1 MFSCL
6 QILESF
12 LWFVLITLLNLTLI
26 ILTLSVS
33 RLLNLLLRLVAFLLF
48 LNPQCLASISRWIT
62 ASSSWKRFC
71 LFVCRALSSI
81 MVICM
86 LMALFFSIRRRH
98 TRCLSDWSSDVC
110 SSDLCSLAFTKRKT
124 KLHLQLTNSDH
135 ASAHGGQLLI
145 DALCRRFGLWER
157 VHQEPALEVRTRLGA
172 GFSPVAMVA
181 QLLFTFTSGG
191 ASLADAARLGLD
203 RVLMRPL

>member
-6 QILESF
+6 QILEAF
-12 LWFVLITLLNLTLI
+12 LWFVLITLLNVTLI

-81 MVICM
+81 DRKSGSAGMPRPISYAV
-86 LMALFFSIRRRH
+86 F
-98 TRCLSDWSSDVC
+98 CLIKKNE
-110 SSDLCSLAFTKRKT
+110 A
-124 KLHLQLTNSDH
+124 HQLT
-135 ASAHGGQLLI
+135 QRI
-145 DALCRRFGLWER
+145 I
-157 VHQEPALEVRTRLGA
+157 
-172 GFSPVAMVA
+172 
-181 QLLFTFTSGG
+181 
-191 ASLADAARLGLD
+191 
-203 RVLMRPL
+203 

>member
-6 QILESF
+6 QILEAF
-12 LWFVLITLLNLTLI
+12 LWFVLITLLNVTLI

-86 LMALFFSIRRRH
+86 LTAIRLLLTFVMRSEERRVGKECRSRRSACRYKKDRCYNPRAEKEHQGRSIVFRDK
-98 TRCLSDWSSDVC
+98 T
-110 SSDLCSLAFTKRKT
+110 SL
-124 KLHLQLTNSDH
+124 
-135 ASAHGGQLLI
+135 
-145 DALCRRFGLWER
+145 
-157 VHQEPALEVRTRLGA
+157 
-172 GFSPVAMVA
+172 
-181 QLLFTFTSGG
+181 
-191 ASLADAARLGLD
+191 
-203 RVLMRPL
+203 VLRI

>member
-6 QILESF
+6 QILEAF
-12 LWFVLITLLNLTLI
+12 LWFVLITLLNVTLI

-86 LMALFFSIRRRH
+86 LTAIRSEERFSRNAETDLVCRLLLEKKKKIKE
-98 TRCLSDWSSDVC
+98 TSSDV
-110 SSDLCSLAFTKRKT
+110 
-124 KLHLQLTNSDH
+124 
-135 ASAHGGQLLI
+135 
-145 DALCRRFGLWER
+145 
-157 VHQEPALEVRTRLGA
+157 GA
-172 GFSPVAMVA
+172 TMDVEFVMTC
-181 QLLFTFTSGG
+181 L
-191 ASLADAARLGLD
+191 
-203 RVLMRPL
+203 

>member
-6 QILESF
+6 QILEAF
-12 LWFVLITLLNLTLI
+12 LWFVLITLLNVTLI

-86 LMALFFSIRRRH
+86 LTAIMLLLTFVMSLRSEERFSRNAE
-98 TRCLSDWSSDVC
+98 TDLVC
-110 SSDLCSLAFTKRKT
+110 R
-124 KLHLQLTNSDH
+124 
-135 ASAHGGQLLI
+135 LL
-145 DALCRRFGLWER
+145 
-157 VHQEPALEVRTRLGA
+157 LEKKNNEKCKH
-172 GFSPVAMVA
+172 SE
-181 QLLFTFTSGG
+181 S
-191 ASLADAARLGLD
+191 
-203 RVLMRPL
+203 

>member
-1 MFSCL
+1 GESAALSVYRVAVRLCL
-6 QILESF
+6 EHAVGTVFFFFKQKTAYEIGLGIPAEPLFRS
-12 LWFVLITLLNLTLI
+12 VLITLLNVTLI

-86 LMALFFSIRRRH
+86 LTAIR
-98 TRCLSDWSSDVC
+98 
-110 SSDLCSLAFTKRKT
+110 
-124 KLHLQLTNSDH
+124 
-135 ASAHGGQLLI
+135 
-145 DALCRRFGLWER
+145 
-157 VHQEPALEVRTRLGA
+157 
-172 GFSPVAMVA
+172 
-181 QLLFTFTSGG
+181 
-191 ASLADAARLGLD
+191 
-203 RVLMRPL
+203 

>member
-6 QILESF
+6 QILEAF
-12 LWFVLITLLNLTLI
+12 LWFVLITLLNVTLI

-81 MVICM
+81 MLICM
-86 LMALFFSIRRRH
+86 LTAIMLLLTDSK
-98 TRCLSDWSSDVC
+98 SVVSGKSG
-110 SSDLCSLAFTKRKT
+110 DLGGCGIIKKKKTKRKKSMQYGT
-124 KLHLQLTNSDH
+124 
-135 ASAHGGQLLI
+135 
-145 DALCRRFGLWER
+145 
-157 VHQEPALEVRTRLGA
+157 
-172 GFSPVAMVA
+172 
-181 QLLFTFTSGG
+181 
-191 ASLADAARLGLD
+191 
-203 RVLMRPL
+203 

>member
-6 QILESF
+6 QILEAF
-12 LWFVLITLLNLTLI
+12 LWFVLITLLNVTLI

-86 LMALFFSIRRRH
+86 RHGSDKTLQVGYANHFYRSAHKFEQICRHRLRRQNVGYSNFSQPQSHLSFCVLLQYLVERRRVV
-98 TRCLSDWSSDVC
+98 TQLG
-110 SSDLCSLAFTKRKT
+110 
-124 KLHLQLTNSDH
+124 KLD
-135 ASAHGGQLLI
+135 
-145 DALCRRFGLWER
+145 
-157 VHQEPALEVRTRLGA
+157 
-172 GFSPVAMVA
+172 
-181 QLLFTFTSGG
+181 
-191 ASLADAARLGLD
+191 
-203 RVLMRPL
+203 

>member
-6 QILESF
+6 QILEAF
-12 LWFVLITLLNLTLI
+12 LWFVLITLLNVTLI

-86 LMALFFSIRRRH
+86 LTAIRLLLTFVMSLYLRSEERFSRNAETDLVCRLLLEKKNKKYI
-98 TRCLSDWSSDVC
+98 SDIII
-110 SSDLCSLAFTKRKT
+110 KR
-124 KLHLQLTNSDH
+124 
-135 ASAHGGQLLI
+135 
-145 DALCRRFGLWER
+145 E
-157 VHQEPALEVRTRLGA
+157 
-172 GFSPVAMVA
+172 
-181 QLLFTFTSGG
+181 
-191 ASLADAARLGLD
+191 
-203 RVLMRPL
+203 

>member
-6 QILESF
+6 QILEAF
-12 LWFVLITLLNLTLI
+12 LWFVLITLLNVTLI

-86 LMALFFSIRRRH
+86 LTAIRLLLTFVMSLYLRSEERFSRNAE
-98 TRCLSDWSSDVC
+98 TDLVC
-110 SSDLCSLAFTKRKT
+110 RLLLEKKNTNASTK
-124 KLHLQLTNSDH
+124 
-135 ASAHGGQLLI
+135 I
-145 DALCRRFGLWER
+145 E
-157 VHQEPALEVRTRLGA
+157 
-172 GFSPVAMVA
+172 
-181 QLLFTFTSGG
+181 
-191 ASLADAARLGLD
+191 D
-203 RVLMRPL
+203 R